1 MLKDAGVS
9 KTTWFQVTL
18 LTVWGASAM
27 AALAVTFWLTRA
39 DWVHEFRADG
49 RPAMA
54 QQAESHGLADAQ
66 AFRDEMFRLKQAV
79 NRLENQNRILLSRL
93 EIVEDET
100 GEFTA
105 AISSIPD
112 ASDRSGR
119 APHSQR
125 MPETLPNPLPNNK
138 KSVSNGQV
146 FTRIDPYPLKLQ
158 GSDRAP
164 TDAEISKALKGQ

>member
-1 MLKDAGVS
+1 
-9 KTTWFQVTL
+9 
-18 LTVWGASAM
+18 M
-27 AALAVTFWLTRA
+27 AALAVSFWLTRA
-39 DWVHEFRADG
+39 DWVHEFRADA
-49 RPAMA
+49 RSEMA
-54 QQAESHGLADAQ
+54 LQADGQSLTDPQ
-66 AFRDEMFRLKQAV
+66 AFRDEVLRLKQAV

-105 AISSIPD
+105 AISSNPD
-112 ASDRSGR
+112 ASSRSGR
-119 APHSQR
+119 EPRSQA
-125 MPETLPNPLPNNK
+125 MPATLNKPLMPQG

-158 GSDRAP
+158 GTDRAP

>member
-1 MLKDAGVS
+1 MS

-27 AALAVTFWLTRA
+27 AALAVSFWLTRA
-39 DWVHEFRADG
+39 DWVHEFRADA
-49 RPAMA
+49 RSEMA
-54 QQAESHGLADAQ
+54 LQADGHGLTDPQ
-66 AFRDEMFRLKQAV
+66 AFRDEVLRLKQAV

-105 AISSIPD
+105 AISSNPD
-112 ASDRSGR
+112 ASGRTGRDPRS
-119 APHSQR
+119 QQ
-125 MPETLPNPLPNNK
+125 MPATLNKPLMPQG

-158 GSDRAP
+158 GTDRAP